1 MPDVGMNFYLY
12 AFICIIISGAATFL
26 TRLLPFLF
34 FSGGRQMPPKLKKI
48 ADILPS
54 AVIAVLVVYGVSPQ
68 LATLGSDTI
77 AAISALALTVLLHLW
92 RGNTLLS
99 MFAGTAAYMVLI
111 RVL

>member
-1 MPDVGMNFYLY
+1 MTENNFYLY
-12 AFICIIISGAATFL
+12 AIICILVSGAATFL
-26 TRLLPFLF
+26 TRLIPFLL

-68 LATLGSDTI
+68 LCNIGTDTI
-77 AAISALALTVLLHLW
+77 AALSALALTVILHLW

-99 MFAGTAAYMVLI
+99 MFSGTAAYMVLI
-111 RVL
+111 RLL